1 MFESKPAP
9 FASDTRA
16 RADRS
21 EETIAVPLS
30 FADSIQWPGAPPGCR
45 VSQRKVPT

>member
-1 MFESKPAP
+1 MFESTPAP
-9 FASDTRA
+9 FASDARP

-30 FADSIQWPGAPPGCR
+30 FADSIQWPGEPPACHAN
-45 VSQRKVPT
+45 